1 MAEEDALELP
11 LIEDFILTVVAG
23 DVVDEGLM
31 SVSIQEGCK
40 FRN

>member
-11 LIEDFILTVVAG
+11 LIEDFILTAVVAG

-31 SVSIQEGCK
+31 SVSTGGL
-40 FRN
+40 